1 MLKITEIINESNKV
15 ELKLEGKIVGDC
27 IDYLQG
33 VCLEFYEKDLDEVML
48 DFSGVRYVE
57 SGGVVMLK
65 SLMEDKVKIKNCPIF
80 IDELLKNH
88 I

>member
-1 MLKITEIINESNKV
+1 MLKVTDIVNEGNKV
-15 ELKLEGKIVGDC
+15 ELKLEGRIVGSC
-27 IDYLQG
+27 VNYLQE
-33 VCLEFYEKDLDEVML
+33 VCLEFYEKDLDELLL

-57 SGGVVMLK
+57 PDGVKMLK
-65 SLMEDKVKIKNCPIF
+65 SLMEDKVRIKNCPIF